1 MNKIFKYLM
10 LLLVT
15 TLSLTLTA
23 CGDDDEKEPQTDFS
37 VVGVWRQDFSAGYQ
51 LFTLES
57 NGNCSYVE
65 IDHASGDHSLT
76 GTYFVK
82 DNIMTIVWSDDE
94 VEVYT
99 ILTLAKNKMI
109 TRYEGSYLGE
119 IDKYYDSVIEEWTR
133 VE

>member
-1 MNKIFKYLM
+1 MM
-10 LLLVT
+10 LLVT

-37 VVGVWRQDFSAGYQ
+37 VIGVWRHDFSVGYQ
-51 LFTLES
+51 LLTLES
-57 NGNCSYVE
+57 NGNCSFVE

-82 DNIMTIVWSDDE
+82 GNIMTAEWSDGE

-119 IDKYYDSVIEEWTR
+119 FDYYGDKEIHEWTR